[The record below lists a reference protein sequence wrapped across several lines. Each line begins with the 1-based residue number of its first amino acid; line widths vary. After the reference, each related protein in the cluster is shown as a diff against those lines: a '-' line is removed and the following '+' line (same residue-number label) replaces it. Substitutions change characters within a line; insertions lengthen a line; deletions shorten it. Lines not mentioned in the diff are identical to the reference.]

1 MLRERSSDTAYYMEH
16 SVCSNFKMYSAL
28 ILVFSLATINPKRVC
43 KNQFFL
49 KF

>member
-28 ILVFSLATINPKRVC
+28 ILVFSFNWLQLIQRGSAKIS
-43 KNQFFL
+43 FS
-49 KF
+49 